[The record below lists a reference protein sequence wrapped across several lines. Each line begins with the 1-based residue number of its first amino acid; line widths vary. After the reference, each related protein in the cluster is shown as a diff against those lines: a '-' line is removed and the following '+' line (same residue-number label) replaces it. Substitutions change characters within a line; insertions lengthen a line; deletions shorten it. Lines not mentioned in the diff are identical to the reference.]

1 MLVIIILI
9 SISSSGGITYVSEAY
24 WALQGWGNWRARWW
38 VCMGLVEE
46 GLENQVRQ
54 FEVG

>member
-24 WALQGWGNWRARWW
+24 WVLQGWGNWRAM
-38 VCMGLVEE
+38 VGLH
-46 GLENQVRQ
+46 GP
-54 FEVG
+54 G

>member
-38 VCMGLVEE
+38 VCTGLVEE
-46 GLENQVRQ
+46 GLENP
-54 FEVG
+54 F